1 MKTFLTAT
9 AILLLAAAAAVPAQ
23 AQLQVQVEGAADPSF
38 VGGTVVFDSDGVG
51 QRVSKRLFLNFEPVG
66 GQSIT
71 LRSVLV
77 RGSQDFSYEIKD
89 VPRLP
94 VVIRNELTLDMFVLY
109 LPTGP
114 GPAQATLELTIQR
127 GESDFEPTDTKYTVN
142 LVGRVPSFT
151 LSYVLPGGSPRPVPV
166 AGTVEFGNKGTR
178 APTEATLVLA
188 NNGSGPGIVQNLS
201 VTGSAAFSLT
211 SPPSVPLR
219 IDPGEV
225 LDLQV
230 AFAPQGTQ
238 RYRGQISFD
247 FGVIKQQY
255 NIAGTGGDLLQFSI
269 LPLAGDGTPG
279 SATMIES
286 GTEIRFGT
294 GAVKVDVVGRN
305 IMQHSQLVR
314 SIAVS
319 GPFAITNA
327 PTLPATLQSQ
337 ETLTLSLEPRGI
349 MVGEHSGTLMVGDA
363 HFPLAIT
370 VPELPPFRFSQAG
383 GAVTGAEA
391 VPMQLSL
398 THPYPVEVTGALSL
412 DFFPSD
418 FADDPG
424 VQWSTGGRQ
433 AAFRILPGQTEAV
446 FDNGSTTVEFQAS
459 TASGEIVVAGR
470 FAAADWG
477 LDLTPDAAPE
487 VRFSVDI
494 PELPQVRYS
503 RSGGMVTGGDE
514 IPMGLSLAQP
524 YPVDLDGSLSLQ
536 FVPMEFDNDPL
547 VQWATGGREV
557 AFTIPAGTTSAV
569 FGEDTATVS
578 FRTGGTP
585 GEVVITARFRAESWR
600 NLDVTP
606 DTPPEARFDVQV
618 PDLPEVRFSRSGATV
633 RATDRVSL
641 GLAIAE
647 PFPVD
652 LEGTMM
658 LAFMAEDFEGDPS
671 LQWETGGRQVAF
683 TIAAGETAAMFP
695 ADAEEVEFR
704 AARVQGEVVVSAQFR
719 APEWNADL
727 TPDDAPQV
735 RFNVEIQALPQ
746 VSYSSTGGTV
756 PPAEQIPVGLSIA
769 RPYPTDIVGVLI
781 LEFET
786 RVFTTDPSV
795 QWATGGRFVPFTI
808 ARGATTALFSLTE
821 TTNAFQTGTVAGD
834 IVITARFVSVTEGIP
849 PTVEEA
855 QAQPDAL
862 EITPDTA
869 PEVRFTVMEGAPV
882 LQRVTLG
889 AVGQGQFTL
898 QVTGYAT
905 PRSVDS
911 IAFEF
916 TGTPDASLQTPSLQ
930 ADVTQAF
937 RAYYG
942 GSQSVSVGSQFTASA
957 QFTLEEGV
965 FEDLVSVSVNAS
977 NGSGES
983 NSVSVSL
990 N

>member
-849 PTVEEA
+849 KTVEEA

-937 RAYYG
+937 RTYYG
-942 GSQSVSVGSQFTASA
+942 GNQSVSVGSQFTASA